1 MQNHAHTH
9 LHHNGEVNEKNL
21 IFTIILNVIIT
32 VVEVIGGVVSGSLSL
47 LSDALHN
54 FSDALAVLVSLLAL
68 RISRKGRTPQK
79 TFGYKRVEI
88 LAALLNSTVLVV
100 ISIFLFKEAYD
111 RFIEPVAIKG
121 MVMGIV
127 ASVGLLANLLAV
139 LLLHKDAGKNLNVKS
154 AYLHLV
160 SDTLSSVVVLIGG
173 VFIYF
178 FKIYWIDPLFTVLI
192 GLYILYESYSILK
205 DSVNILMQATP
216 PHLEIGRVQAA
227 IEAIDGVDDCHHIHI
242 WQLNDQEIHFE
253 AHVRVG
259 EDFRVS
265 EAEVL
270 SGRIKSLLSEQFHIS
285 HATLQFEY
293 DACKAR
299 GYDCL

>member
-1 MQNHAHTH
+1 MHNHAR
-9 LHHNGEVNEKNL
+9 HHHSHSGVNERNL
-21 IFTIILNVIIT
+21 IFTIFLNIVIT
-32 VVEVIGGVVSGSLSL
+32 VVEVIGGVISGSLSL

-54 FSDALAVLVSLLAL
+54 FSDALAVLVSLSAL
-68 RISRKGRTPQK
+68 KISRKARTPQK
-79 TFGYKRVEI
+79 TFGYKRAEI
-88 LAALLNSTVLVV
+88 LGALLNATVLMV
-100 ISIFLFKEAYD
+100 ISVFLFKEAYI
-111 RFIEPVAIKG
+111 RFFEPVKIKG
-121 MVMGIV
+121 VIMGVV
-127 ASVGLLANLLAV
+127 ALVGLLANLLAV
-139 LLLHKDAGKNLNVKS
+139 LLLRKDAGKNINVKS

-160 SDTLSSVVVLIGG
+160 SDTLSSVVVLVGG
-173 VFIYF
+173 VCIHF
-178 FKIYWIDPLFTVLI
+178 FGIYWIDPLFTVLI
-192 GLYILYESYSILK
+192 GLYILYESYDILR

-216 PHLEIGRVQAA
+216 PHLEIKRVR
-227 IEAIDGVDDCHHIHI
+227 EAVEAMDGVDDCHHIHI
-242 WQLNDQEIHFE
+242 WQLNDSEIHFE

-270 SGRIKSLLSEQFHIS
+270 STRIKQLLAERFDIS

>member
-1 MQNHAHTH
+1 MHNHSHS
-9 LHHNGEVNEKNL
+9 HHHHDGEVNEKNL
-21 IFTIILNVIIT
+21 IFTIVLNGIIT
-32 VVEVIGGVVSGSLSL
+32 VVEVVGGIVSGSLSL

-68 RISRKGRTPQK
+68 KISRKERTPQK
-79 TFGYKRVEI
+79 TFGYKRAEI

-100 ISIFLFKEAYD
+100 ISLFLFKEAYL
-111 RFIEPVAIKG
+111 RFFEPVEIKG

-127 ASVGLLANLLAV
+127 ALVGLLANLLAV
-139 LLLHKDAGKNLNVKS
+139 LLLHKDAGKNINVKS

-178 FKIYWIDPLFTVLI
+178 FKIYWIDPLFTILI
-192 GLYILYESYSILK
+192 GLYILYESYDILK

-216 PHLEIGRVQAA
+216 PHLEIERVQGA
-227 IEAIDGVDDCHHIHI
+227 IESIDGVDDCHHIHI
-242 WQLNDQEIHFE
+242 WQLTDKEIHFE

-259 EDFRVS
+259 EDFKVS

-270 SGRIKSLLSEQFHIS
+270 SKRIKALLSEQFQIS

-293 DACKAR
+293 DSCKAR

>member
-1 MQNHAHTH
+1 MHNHSHS
-9 LHHNGEVNEKNL
+9 HHPHDGEVNERNL
-21 IFTIILNVIIT
+21 IFTIGLNAVIT
-32 VVEVIGGVVSGSLSL
+32 VVEVIGGFVSGSLAL

-68 RISRKGRTPQK
+68 RISRKERTPQK
-79 TFGYKRVEI
+79 TFGYKRAEI

-100 ISIFLFKEAYD
+100 ISVFLFKEAYA
-111 RFIEPVAIKG
+111 RFFQPVEIKG
-121 MVMGIV
+121 MVMGVV
-127 ASVGLLANLLAV
+127 ALVGLLANLLAV
-139 LLLHKDAGKNLNVKS
+139 LLLHKDAGKNINVKS

-160 SDTLSSVVVLIGG
+160 SDTLSSVVVLMGG

-178 FKIYWIDPLFTVLI
+178 FKIYWIDPLFTILI
-192 GLYILYESYSILK
+192 GLYILYESYGILK
-205 DSVNILMQATP
+205 ESVNILMQATP
-216 PHLEIGRVQAA
+216 PHLEIERVQGA

-242 WQLNDQEIHFE
+242 WQLTDKEIHFE
-253 AHVRVG
+253 AHVSVG
-259 EDFRVS
+259 EDFKVS

-270 SGRIKSLLSEQFHIS
+270 SKRIKALLAERFQIS

-293 DACKAR
+293 NACKAR

>member
-1 MQNHAHTH
+1 MHNHSHSH
-9 LHHNGEVNEKNL
+9 LHHDGGVNEKNL
-21 IFTIILNVIIT
+21 VFTIFLNAVIT
-32 VVEVIGGVVSGSLSL
+32 VVEVIGGLVSGSLSL

-68 RISRKGRTPQK
+68 KISRKERTPQK
-79 TFGYKRVEI
+79 TFGYKRAEI
-88 LAALLNSTVLVV
+88 LAALLNATVLVV
-100 ISIFLFKEAYD
+100 ISVFLFKEAYL
-111 RFIEPVAIKG
+111 RFFEPVEIKG
-121 MVMGIV
+121 MVMGVV
-127 ASVGLLANLLAV
+127 ALVGLLANLLAV
-139 LLLHKDAGKNLNVKS
+139 LLLHKDAGKNINVKS

-160 SDTLSSVVVLIGG
+160 SDTLSSVVVLVGG
-173 VFIYF
+173 LFIYF
-178 FKIYWIDPLFTVLI
+178 FKIYWIDPLFTILI
-192 GLYILYESYSILK
+192 GLYILYGSYAIVK
-205 DSVNILMQATP
+205 ESVNILMQATP
-216 PHLEIGRVQAA
+216 PHLEIGRVREA

-242 WQLNDQEIHFE
+242 WQLNDKEIHFE

-270 SGRIKSLLSEQFHIS
+270 STRIKGLLAEQFAIS